1 MLPIV
6 TKILGLIPGV
16 GTLLDKFTGGK
27 DNSEAEK
34 IKAEAEL
41 ADIKGFHKTGRVS
54 AKHFWSYT
62 KSFLAIVLVVYLG
75 AALFFPDLA
84 HGFDDVLGSIVDGIT
99 KLFSIQM

>member
-16 GTLLDKFTGGK
+16 GAILDKFGGSKDTG
-27 DNSEAEK
+27 EAEK

-62 KSFLAIVLVVYLG
+62 KSVLAIVLVLYLG
-75 AALFFPDLA
+75 AAIFFPDLA
-84 HGFDDVLGSIVDGIT
+84 DGFDDLLGSIVDGIT
-99 KLFSIQM
+99 KLFSINL

>member
-1 MLPIV
+1 MLPIF

-16 GTLLDKFTGGK
+16 GTLLDKIGSK

-54 AKHFWSYT
+54 AKHFWAYT
-62 KSFLAIVLVVYLG
+62 KSVLAVVLVVYLG
-75 AALFFPDLA
+75 AAIFAPDLA